1 MLLSL
6 PVQAPGGAAIAGFGL
21 AAIKPVPADGKLK
34 PAITVADP
42 LGRPAWDEALARW
55 PAASPFH
62 ASPWLRT
69 LSAAYGHQFWAIQ
82 CGSPSADAPGALLL
96 LGLVRS
102 PLLGARLVSL
112 PFADEAPLLGAL
124 EPAVGVRLLDAAVGL
139 AARLKCRFVEV
150 RGSAGMP
157 DGTPVFRGYHSH
169 VLDLRSEEAS
179 LWQGVAAPV
188 RTAVRHAER
197 AGVKVS
203 FLNTRAAVADYY
215 ELHCRSRRRQGAP
228 PQPWSFFSALAGQVV
243 EPGHGFVALAVAPD
257 GARPCAGAIFL
268 RHRDQAV
275 YKFGA
280 SNESGRRLRAN
291 NLLMWRAVCE
301 LRGAGA
307 GRLHFGRTDLDQAG
321 LRRFKLGWGAA
332 EFPLHYHRLAVNSRQ
347 YQQAG
352 APGLKWAGAIWRSLP
367 DWLNRAAGRW
377 LYRHLH

>member
-6 PVQAPGGAAIAGFGL
+6 PVQAPDRAVLAGL
-21 AAIKPVPADGKLK
+21 AAIKLDLADGKLK

-42 LGRPAWDEALARW
+42 LGQPAWDEALARW
-55 PAASPFH
+55 PAAAPFH

-69 LSAAYGHQFWAIQ
+69 LSATYGHQFWAVQ
-82 CGSPSADAPGALLL
+82 CASSAAAPGALLL
-96 LGLVRS
+96 VGLVRS
-102 PLLGARLVSL
+102 PLLGSRLVSL
-112 PFADEAPLLGAL
+112 PFADEAPLLGGA
-124 EPAVGVRLLDAAVGL
+124 EPAVGARLLDAAVEL
-139 AARLKCRFVEV
+139 AATLKCRFLEL
-150 RGSAGMP
+150 RGSAGIP
-157 DGTPVFRGYHSH
+157 DGTPVYRRYHGH
-169 VLDLRSEEAS
+169 LLDLRPDAAS
-179 LWQGVAAPV
+179 LWHGLAAPV

-197 AGVKVS
+197 AGVRIS
-203 FLNTRAAVADYY
+203 WLNTRDAVADYY
-215 ELHCRSRRRQGAP
+215 ELHCGSRRRQGAP
-228 PQPWSFFSALAGQVV
+228 PQPWSFFSTLAVQII
-243 EPGHGFVALAVAPD
+243 EPGHGFIALAAAP
-257 GARPCAGAIFL
+257 GSARPCAGAVFL
-268 RHRDQAV
+268 KHRDQAV

-280 SNESGRRLRAN
+280 SNDQGRQLRAN

-307 GRLHFGRTDLDQAG
+307 RQLHFGRTDLDQAG

-352 APGLKWAGAIWRSLP
+352 APGLNWAGAIWRSLP

>member
-6 PVQAPGGAAIAGFGL
+6 PVQAPDRAGFARL
-21 AAIKPVPADGKLK
+21 AGIKPVLADGKLK

-42 LGRPAWDEALARW
+42 LGQPAWDEALARW

-69 LSAAYGHQFWAIQ
+69 LSAAYGHQFWAVQ
-82 CGSPSADAPGALLL
+82 RAAPSADAPDALLL

-102 PLLGARLVSL
+102 PLFGTRLVSL

-124 EPAVGVRLLDAAVGL
+124 EPAVGAGLLDAAVEL
-139 AARLKCRFVEV
+139 AAGLKCRFVEV

-157 DGTPVFRGYHSH
+157 PGTPVFRGYHAH
-169 VLDLRSEEAS
+169 VLDLRPGAAS
-179 LWQGVAAPV
+179 LWQALAAPV

-203 FLNTRAAVADYY
+203 LLNTRAAVADYY

-228 PQPWSFFSALAGQVV
+228 PQPWSFFSALAGQVI
-243 EPGHGFVALAVAPD
+243 EPGHGFVALAAAPD
-257 GARPCAGAIFL
+257 GTPPCAGAIFL

-280 SNESGRRLRAN
+280 SNEPGRQLRAN
-291 NLLMWRAVCE
+291 NLLMWRVVCE
-301 LRGAGA
+301 LCGAGA
-307 GRLHFGRTDLDQAG
+307 RQLHFGRTDLDQPG

-332 EFPLHYHRLAVNSRQ
+332 EFPLHYHRLAVTSRR
-347 YQQAG
+347 YLSGGAAG
-352 APGLKWAGAIWRSLP
+352 LNWSGAIWRSLP